1 MPMTRGARRVDPVDR
16 AHLTG
21 VSRPSPPIHRYAP
34 SPHLTDLVDRF
45 WIPVWSLAEPST
57 QSTLQHP
64 VCLVVVSNTYARFYG
79 VARGRSS
86 VTLEGDGWA
95 VGTMLTPAAGRLL
108 LGRSV
113 ATVTDRWVE
122 LDTVLP
128 PGHADLVDRVRA
140 AMAPDPGDPG
150 AHTAAIEA
158 MEHWLGTHLPVDAQG
173 LLVNGLVTWLR
184 EHPDVT
190 RVSDMAREVGLT
202 ERSLQ
207 RLIEQRLGLGP
218 KWLVQRRRLHN
229 AVEALK
235 AGTTGL
241 ADMAAALGYT
251 DQAHFTHD
259 FRTVTGMTPGEFL
272 RDQPTGV
279 TPPRG

>member
-1 MPMTRGARRVDPVDR
+1 MASLPGPHPTDPVDR

-34 SPHLTDLVDRF
+34 SEHLADLVDRY
-45 WIPVWSLAEPST
+45 WIPVWSLTEPST

-64 VCLVVVSNTYARFYG
+64 VCLVVVSNTYARLYG

-86 VTLEGDGWA
+86 VTLEGEGYA
-95 VGTMLTPAAGRLL
+95 VGTMLMPAAGRLV

-113 ATVTDRWVE
+113 ADLTDSVVD
-122 LDTVLP
+122 L
-128 PGHADLVDRVRA
+128 ADLVPDDRLVDDVRA
-140 AMAPDPGDPG
+140 AMEAGPHDP
-150 AHTAAIEA
+150 ASHLAAIAVVED
-158 MEHWLGTHLPVDAQG
+158 WLTTFLPVDDQG
-173 LLVNGLVTWLR
+173 LLVNHLVAWLR
-184 EHPDVT
+184 DHPEVT
-190 RVSDMAREVGLT
+190 RVGEIADELGLT

-207 RLIEQRLGLGP
+207 RLVEQRLGLSP
-218 KWLVQRRRLHN
+218 KWLVQRRRLHD

-241 ADMAAALGYT
+241 ADVAADLGYT

-259 FRTVTGMTPGEFL
+259 FRTMTGMTPGEFL
-272 RDQPTGV
+272 RDQPVSTKS
-279 TPPRG
+279 

>member
-1 MPMTRGARRVDPVDR
+1 MTTPAVPRPVEPVDR

-34 SPHLTDLVDRF
+34 SEQLADLVDRY
-45 WIPVWSLAEPST
+45 WIPVWSLAKPST
-57 QSTLQHP
+57 QTTLQHP

-95 VGTMLTPAAGRLL
+95 VGTMFLPAAGRLV

-113 ATVTDRWVE
+113 ADVTDRWID
-122 LDTVLP
+122 LDEVLP
-128 PGHADLVDRVRA
+128 AEHAGLVDEVGA
-140 AMAPDPGDPG
+140 AMADDPHDPSSH
-150 AHTAAIEA
+150 AAAIAATER
-158 MEHWLGTHLPVDAQG
+158 WFSSLLPVDEQG
-173 LLVNGLVTWLR
+173 LLVNHLVAWLR
-184 EHPDVT
+184 DHPEVT
-190 RVSDMAREVGLT
+190 RVSDLADEAGLS

-207 RLIEQRLGLGP
+207 RLVEQRLGLSP
-218 KWLVQRRRLHN
+218 KWLVQRRRLHD

-235 AGTTGL
+235 SGTTGL
-241 ADMAAALGYT
+241 ADMAADLGYT
-251 DQAHFTHD
+251 DQAHFTRD

-272 RDQPTGV
+272 KDQPV

>member
-1 MPMTRGARRVDPVDR
+1 MDR

-34 SPHLTDLVDRF
+34 SSHLTDLVDRF

-95 VGTMLTPAAGRLL
+95 VGTMLTPGAGRLL

-113 ATVTDRWVE
+113 ATVTDRWVD
-122 LDTVLP
+122 LDTLLVP
-128 PGHADLVDRVRA
+128 DHAHLVGRVRA
-140 AMAPDPGDPG
+140 AMASDPDDPD
-150 AHTAAIEA
+150 AHAGAIEVT
-158 MEHWLGTHLPVDAQG
+158 ERWLATHLPLDEQG
-173 LLVNGLVTWLR
+173 MRVNELVTWLR
-184 EHPDVT
+184 DHPDAT
-190 RVSDMAREVGLT
+190 RVSDVAREVGLT

-207 RLIEQRLGLGP
+207 RLVEQRLGLSP
-218 KWLVQRRRLHN
+218 KWLVQRRRLHD

-241 ADMAAALGYT
+241 ADMAATLGYT

-272 RDQPTGV
+272 RDQPGAV